1 MDTAAWEYIASRE
14 SDRLAVLTRDQDE
27 TQCIKD
33 SLTDLGIENSALSL
47 PERLRHFPEH
57 ERATLTRCF
66 DQGKEGNSFYNAVA
80 VYPIAGKLLGIR
92 YPEIFDTIY
101 MVAALFRGLVSEQD
115 ACLDIGTCTGFSPL
129 ILAQL
134 GIGRWL
140 GIDRS
145 ANCIAYAE
153 RCAEEMGLENAPA
166 FKRQDLEK
174 LSGTSKY
181 KLVLN
186 SRGPVMKAAGAE
198 YARVASVLEPGGFL
212 VYVDEYITNESEA
225 RKIYSKSG
233 LSLVYRDIV
242 GGWCQATGEFGVYS
256 LSVFCKASAPLPAGE
271 YKSSYENLWS
281 PYFQD
286 YSNSAVKDCPD
297 RKTLCL
303 MREHMR
309 QRI

>member
-1 MDTAAWEYIASRE
+1 MDTAAWEYIANQE
-14 SDRLAVLTRDQDE
+14 SDRLAVLTRDQVE
-27 TQCIKD
+27 TQLIKD
-33 SLTDLGIENSALSL
+33 SLADLGIENSALSL
-47 PERLRHFPEH
+47 PERLRHFPEQ

-80 VYPIAGKLLGIR
+80 VYPVAGKLLGIR

-129 ILAQL
+129 ILTQL

-153 RCAEEMGLENAPA
+153 RCAEKMGLENAPA
-166 FKRQDLEK
+166 FKRQVLDK
-174 LSGTSKY
+174 LSGVSKY

-186 SRGPVMKAAGAE
+186 SRGPVMNVAGAE
-198 YARVASVLEPGGFL
+198 YAKVASALEPGGFL
-212 VYVDEYITNESEA
+212 FYVDAYIKNESEA
-225 RKIYSKSG
+225 RKIYAKSG

-242 GGWCQATGEFGVYS
+242 GGWCQTAGSFMVYS
-256 LSVFCKASAPLPAGE
+256 LSVFVKVSAPLPAGE
-271 YKSSYENLWS
+271 YRSAYETLWS
-281 PYFQD
+281 PHFQD
-286 YSNSAVKDCPD
+286 YSNSAVKDFPD
-297 RKTLCL
+297 RRTLCL
-303 MREHMR
+303 MREYMR
-309 QRI
+309 QHI